1 MTGAIQRSISRI
13 NACLTDLS
21 KVSHKNLKYLINL
34 HLTAFISQ
42 SGIQGILVTTK
53 SMGQPEMEQP
63 SSPNVQGK
71 YHKMIL
77 VFLGRTHEK
86 ILLSAKIQD
95 MVFRGH
101 QMP

>member
-1 MTGAIQRSISRI
+1 
-13 NACLTDLS
+13 
-21 KVSHKNLKYLINL
+21 
-34 HLTAFISQ
+34 
-42 SGIQGILVTTK
+42 
-53 SMGQPEMEQP
+53 MGQPEMEQP

-101 QMP
+101 QVP